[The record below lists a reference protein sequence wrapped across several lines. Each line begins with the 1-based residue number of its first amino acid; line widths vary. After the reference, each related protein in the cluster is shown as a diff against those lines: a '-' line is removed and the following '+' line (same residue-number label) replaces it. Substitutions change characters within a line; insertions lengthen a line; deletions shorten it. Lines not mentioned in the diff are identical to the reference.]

1 MNNGIRYILASAVL
15 LAAAL
20 CTDGYRASAQES
32 SALSLGTVVRDPVRA
47 AKGGAGTASIS
58 DVAYASMRNAMLPNE
73 RISPTG
79 VNELMMKGAPT
90 YITHPMMPITTM
102 PITTVM

>member
-47 AKGGAGTASIS
+47 AKGGAGTIWFEATA
-58 DVAYASMRNAMLPNE
+58 V
-73 RISPTG
+73 
-79 VNELMMKGAPT
+79 MKEGRANPRQL
-90 YITHPMMPITTM
+90 YIN
-102 PITTVM
+102 